1 MRPSRAPQ
9 SWVCSQN
16 GAGGTR
22 GRARTAHFPV
32 TPVKAMQSSS
42 GWETAIV
49 HRQKQDPARTEK
61 LQVSKNGRKREY
73 RGFII

>member
-1 MRPSRAPQ
+1 M
-9 SWVCSQN
+9 
-16 GAGGTR
+16 
-22 GRARTAHFPV
+22 

-42 GWETAIV
+42 GWEIAIM
-49 HRQKQDPARTEK
+49 HRWEQDAAGTEK

>member
-9 SWVCSQN
+9 SWVCSQI

-22 GRARTAHFPV
+22 GHACAAHFPV

-42 GWETAIV
+42 RWEIAIM
-49 HRQKQDPARTEK
+49 HRWEQDAAGTEK